1 MSRNSTDPWATPIG
15 AVATNDIWDPQP
27 AAVESAT
34 DSEPTPNLG
43 TRYPGSFVSL
53 DEVIPPVPM
62 TPQRVRRPDGS
73 LWDPFD
79 N

>member
-62 TPQRVRRPDGS
+62 TPQLVRRPDGS